1 MKGCKHNIIPA
12 KIESSYFRGDLK
24 DYTEALYKIFKR
36 DFIENDL
43 FFENKTVDI
52 IHEKYYD
59 GKERSFWHII
69 SEGEQDA
76 DRTPISRRAETLPW
90 ARALI
95 EDKQSCNE
103 YKKWKK
109 YHDKTNRYRY
119 YIWCS
124 LINYMVIL
132 EDRDTYFKLIT
143 AFEVQEYSVRRYT
156 KEYIKYKGK

>member
-59 GKERSFWHII
+59 GK
-69 SEGEQDA
+69 
-76 DRTPISRRAETLPW
+76 
-90 ARALI
+90 
-95 EDKQSCNE
+95 
-103 YKKWKK
+103 
-109 YHDKTNRYRY
+109 
-119 YIWCS
+119 
-124 LINYMVIL
+124 
-132 EDRDTYFKLIT
+132 
-143 AFEVQEYSVRRYT
+143 
-156 KEYIKYKGK
+156 